1 MKLYYSPGACSL
13 APHIILLET
22 RLPFDLERVHLP
34 SRTTAS
40 GKNYLEIN
48 PHGYVPTLEI
58 EDGSYM
64 TEVPVI
70 MQYIADRV
78 PDQALAPKSG
88 TRERYEL
95 LSWLNFISSEI
106 HKGFGPLFADDTPI
120 HYKPSVKDRLRKR
133 FEHVESCLSRAPYL
147 LGGDF
152 SIADAH
158 LWVMIK
164 WTRMVGIDL
173 DRWAALVAFEQK
185 VRSRPSV
192 QQALQI
198 EGVDW

>member
-1 MKLYYSPGACSL
+1 MKLYFAPGACSL
-13 APHIILLET
+13 APHIVLLET
-22 RLPFDLERVHLP
+22 QIPFDLERVHLS

-40 GKNYLEIN
+40 GRNYLEIN

-58 EDGSYM
+58 EDGSCM

-70 MQYIADRV
+70 MQYIADCAPPCGLV
-78 PDQALAPKSG
+78 PKSG
-88 TRERYEL
+88 TRARYEL

-133 FEHVESCLSRAPYL
+133 FEHIESCLMRMPYL
-147 LGGDF
+147 MGNEF

-164 WTRMVGIDL
+164 WARMVGIDL
-173 DRWAALVAFEQK
+173 DRWAALVDFEHK
-185 VRSRPSV
+185 VRARPSV
-192 QQALQI
+192 DQALRI